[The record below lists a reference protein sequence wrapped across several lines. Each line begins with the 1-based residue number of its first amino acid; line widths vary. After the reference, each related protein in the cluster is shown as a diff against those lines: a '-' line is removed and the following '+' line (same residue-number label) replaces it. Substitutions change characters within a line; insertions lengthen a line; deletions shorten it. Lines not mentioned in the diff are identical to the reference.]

1 MKKLLLSAAAA
12 VMALFMMS
20 CGGPKVNE
28 LSIKDFSAKAKDFV
42 GQEVC
47 IKGVANHIC
56 SHSGRKLFLVSPED
70 ADAMVTVM
78 TNPEMNPFDKE
89 TIGKTYTV
97 NGTVKITQTIDN
109 AYLDAW
115 EAEVLKA
122 IEEGQAAEEEHCGTE
137 AKAAGL
143 EVDEQA
149 ENQEIA
155 QIKQLRKKIEANNG
169 EPIHFYHVEC
179 SNFVVE

>member
-12 VMALFMMS
+12 IMALFMMS
-20 CGGPKVNE
+20 CGTKTNE
-28 LSIKDFSAKAKDFV
+28 LSINDFGSKAKDFV

-47 IKGVANHIC
+47 VKGVANHIC
-56 SHSGRKLFLVSPED
+56 SHSGRKLFLVSPD
-70 ADAMVTVM
+70 GGDAMVTVF
-78 TNPEMNPFDKE
+78 TNPEMKPFDRE

-97 NGTVKITQTIDN
+97 NGVVKITQTIDN
-109 AYLDAW
+109 EYLDAW

-122 IEEGQAAEEEHCGTE
+122 IEEGQMPEEEHCGTE

-149 ENQEIA
+149 ENQELA
-155 QIKQLRKKIEANNG
+155 QIKQLRARIEANNG

-179 SNFVVE
+179 NSFVIE

>member
-1 MKKLLLSAAAA
+1 MKRLLLSTVAA

-20 CGGPKVNE
+20 CGAKVNE
-28 LSIKDFSAKAKDFV
+28 VSIKDFSAKAKDFV
-42 GQEVC
+42 GQEIS

-56 SHSGRKLFLVSPED
+56 SHSGRKLFLVSPEGG
-70 ADAMVTVM
+70 DAMVTVF
-78 TNPEMNPFDKE
+78 TNPEMKPFDKE

-109 AYLDAW
+109 EYLDEW
-115 EAEVLKA
+115 EAEVMKA
-122 IEEGQAAEEEHCGTE
+122 IEEGIVAEEEHCGTE

-149 ENQEIA
+149 ENQELA
-155 QIKQLRKKIEANNG
+155 QINQLREKIKANNG

-179 SNFVVE
+179 NSFVTE

>member
-1 MKKLLLSAAAA
+1 MKKLLLSAVAA

-42 GQEVC
+42 GQEVS

-56 SHSGRKLFLVSPED
+56 SHSGRKLFLVSPD
-70 ADAMVTVM
+70 GGDAMVTVF
-78 TNPEMNPFDKE
+78 TNPEMTPFDRE

-97 NGTVKITQTIDN
+97 NGVVKITQTIDA

-122 IEEGQAAEEEHCGTE
+122 IEEGQMPEEEHCGTE

-149 ENQEIA
+149 ENQELA
-155 QIKQLRKKIEANNG
+155 QIKQLRARIEANNG

-179 SNFVVE
+179 NDFNIE

>member
-1 MKKLLLSAAAA
+1 MRKLLLSVAAA

-20 CGGPKVNE
+20 CGAKVNE
-28 LSIKDFSAKAKDFV
+28 VSVDDFGSKAKDMV
-42 GQEVC
+42 GQEVS

-56 SHSGRKLFLVSPED
+56 SHSGRKLFLVSPEGG
-70 ADAMVTVM
+70 DAMVTVF
-78 TNPEMNPFDKE
+78 TNPEMKPFDKE

-97 NGTVKITQTIDN
+97 NGTVKITQTIDSE
-109 AYLDAW
+109 YLDEW
-115 EAEVLKA
+115 EAEVMKA
-122 IEEGQAAEEEHCGTE
+122 IEEGQVPEEEHCGTE

-149 ENQEIA
+149 ENQELA
-155 QIKQLRKKIEANNG
+155 QIKQLRARIEANNG

-179 SNFVVE
+179 NSFTIE